1 MSPISPVVTEC
12 GYNPPEQLLLALS
25 LPLSLFLSLLRSYFF
40 QQRNRFDSQ
49 TADVKDRQAN
59 RQEKK
64 TDIHI
69 VDINKHTKK
78 YLASAVLLPRGP

>member
-59 RQEKK
+59 RQKK